1 MQDMRKWCCLLILTF
16 LLSGCGMQTQ
26 ESERLKDLDFT
37 VMDLEKVPEELRD
50 VLEEKK
56 SMPFKVT
63 YEDDGYLYICVGYG
77 EQDTSGYSIA
87 VEDLY
92 LTDNAICVDTEL
104 LGPEIGENP
113 PAETSWPVVII
124 RTELLEQP
132 VIFQ

>member
-1 MQDMRKWCCLLILTF
+1 MRKWCCLLILTF

-56 SMPFKVT
+56 SMPFKV
-63 YEDDGYLYICVGYG
+63 CVGYG

-104 LGPEIGENP
+104 LGPGKGETTTAAVTCP
-113 PAETSWPVVII
+113 YIVLKLEYLDKSVVF
-124 RTELLEQP
+124 E
-132 VIFQ
+132 